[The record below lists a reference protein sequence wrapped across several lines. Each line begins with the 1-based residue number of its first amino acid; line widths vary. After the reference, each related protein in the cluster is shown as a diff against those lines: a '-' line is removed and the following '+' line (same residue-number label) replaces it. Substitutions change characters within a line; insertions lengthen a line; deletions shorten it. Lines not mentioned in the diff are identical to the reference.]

1 MLQAQAKAGDY
12 AGAIRNMKD
21 YWGGMLDLGATTFWE
36 DFDVDWLKNAARID
50 ELTPAGKIDVH
61 RTYGDY
67 CYKGYRHSLAHGWAS
82 GPTAFLSEYVLG
94 VQIVEP
100 GCKVVR
106 VEPHLGDLEWV
117 EGTVP
122 TPYGVIRVRY
132 DKRPDG
138 TVRSKIEAPKGVKVI
153 K

>member
-1 MLQAQAKAGDY
+1 
-12 AGAIRNMKD
+12 MKD

-61 RTYGDY
+61 RTYGDLLLQ
-67 CYKGYRHSLAHGWAS
+67 GIPSQP
-82 GPTAFLSEYVLG
+82 GPRLG
-94 VQIVEP
+94 IGSDRFPERVRARRADRRARAA
-100 GCKVVR
+100 KVVR

-122 TPYGVIRVRY
+122 TPYGVIRG
-132 DKRPDG
+132 P
-138 TVRSKIEAPKGVKVI
+138 S
-153 K
+153 